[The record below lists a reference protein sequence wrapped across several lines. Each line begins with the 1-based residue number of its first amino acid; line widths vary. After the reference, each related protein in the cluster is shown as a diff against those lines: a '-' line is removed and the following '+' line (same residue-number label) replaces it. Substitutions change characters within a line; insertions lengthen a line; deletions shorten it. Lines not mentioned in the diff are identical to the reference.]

1 MKNTY
6 TLNVYNTITKKYEKV
21 QVSLAVYNTYR
32 RSDWNIKDNDKSFF
46 EHEIQMSGLIGGE
59 DGNFEN
65 FKEFINSDNTPEK
78 IFEQKSIINRLHKNL
93 SLLTNSELELIT
105 AIFYKRLSEREYMR
119 ISGISQTTICYRKK
133 EILKKLKN
141 NL

>member
-6 TLNVYNTITKKYEKV
+6 TLNVYNTITRKYEKV
-21 QVSLAVYNTYR
+21 QVSLAVYNAYR

-59 DGNFEN
+59 DGSFEN
-65 FKEFINSDNTPEK
+65 FKEFINCDDTPEK
-78 IFEQKSIINRLHKNL
+78 IFEHKTTIAQLRKYL
-93 SLLTNSELELIT
+93 SLLSKSEMELIN
-105 AIFYKRLSEREYMR
+105 AIFYKGLSEREYMR
-119 ISGISQTTICYRKK
+119 ISGISQTTISYRKK